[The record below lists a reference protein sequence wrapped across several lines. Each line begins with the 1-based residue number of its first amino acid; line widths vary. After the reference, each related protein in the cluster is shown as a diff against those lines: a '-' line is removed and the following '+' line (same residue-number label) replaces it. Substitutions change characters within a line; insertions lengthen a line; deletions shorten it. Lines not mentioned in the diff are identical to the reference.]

1 LLEIRYRFWMPK
13 SVLTLI
19 LALALLSTVFQSAI
33 AQAPQVPKWRVEAMK
48 LVAPDL
54 GWALANHHLFWTT
67 DNGANWKDIMPAR
80 RAGSDEHISHVF
92 ALDAHDI
99 WLLYAQHGDPV
110 CKFDLAHSGDTGATW
125 SWMPVTLPPELQHG
139 LAGEGT
145 LAFVDDLHGWM
156 ILNSARATASG
167 FRAGALLVTS
177 DRGRNWRDTHDD
189 DPGGQGPVV
198 LLTPAEGWMVG
209 GEHDDD
215 LHVTRDGAKSWQT
228 ISLPA
233 PKEISLAKFATADV
247 PTFEDSKHGFVAVTY
262 TGSHQS
268 AAVLF
273 ATDDGGRNWKADR
286 IQSNLEETAAGRR
299 VQSAVVGDIWLI
311 AQVADHR
318 PILTALRAG
327 ARMRATIDPAS
338 HKSGYFGTDQLSFV
352 TPSQGWV
359 LVDHAQLLSTTDG
372 GATWTDITPK

>member
-1 LLEIRYRFWMPK
+1 MPK

-19 LALALLSTVFQSAI
+19 LALAALSNLPANAQ
-33 AQAPQVPKWRVEAMK
+33 AQAPQVMAMK
-48 LVAPDL
+48 LIAPDV
-54 GWALANHHLFWTT
+54 GWALANRRLFWTT
-67 DNGANWKDIMPAR
+67 DNGANWKDITPAGR
-80 RAGSDEHISHVF
+80 VGSDEHIAYVF

-99 WLLYAQHGDPV
+99 WLLYAQYGDPT
-110 CKFDLAHSGDTGATW
+110 CKFDLAHSGDTGVTW
-125 SWMPVTLPPELQHG
+125 LWMPVRLPPELQHG

-145 LAFVDDLHGWM
+145 IAFVDNRRGWM
-156 ILNSARATASG
+156 ILNSANSSV
-167 FRAGALLVTS
+167 RAGALLVTS
-177 DRGRNWRDTHDD
+177 DGGRDWRDTHDD
-189 DPGGQGPVV
+189 DPGGQGPV
-198 LLTPAEGWMVG
+198 LLITPEEGWMAG

-233 PKEISLAKFATADV
+233 PKEPSLAKFRTADV
-247 PTFEDSKHGFVAVTY
+247 PVFEDSKHGFVAVTCA
-262 TGSHQS
+262 GGHQS
-268 AAVLF
+268 AVVLF
-273 ATDDGGRNWKADR
+273 ATDDGGRTWKQDR
-286 IQSNLEETAAGRR
+286 VLSNLEETSEGHR

-311 AQVADHR
+311 AKVSDHR

-338 HKSGYFGTDQLSFV
+338 HSSGYFGANQISFV

-359 LVDHAQLLSTTDG
+359 LVDAELLSTTDG

>member
-1 LLEIRYRFWMPK
+1 M
-13 SVLTLI
+13 
-19 LALALLSTVFQSAI
+19 LALAVLSTASPN
-33 AQAPQVPKWRVEAMK
+33 AQAQASQELKSGVGAMK
-48 LVAPDL
+48 LLAPGV
-54 GWALANHHLFWTT
+54 GWALADQHLFWTV
-67 DNGANWKDIMPAR
+67 DNGAKWKDITPAR

-92 ALDAHDI
+92 ALDAHDL
-99 WLLYAQHGDPV
+99 WLLYAQYGEPV
-110 CKFDLAHSGDTGATW
+110 CKFDLAQSGDIGATW

-167 FRAGALLVTS
+167 FRTGALLVTS

-198 LLTPAEGWMVG
+198 LLTPEEGWIAG

-215 LHVTRDGAKSWQT
+215 LHVTRDGAKIWQT

-233 PKEISLAKFATADV
+233 PEEPALAKFHTADV
-247 PTFEDSKHGFVAVTY
+247 PVFEDSKHGFIAVTY
-262 TGSHQS
+262 TGGHQS

-273 ATDDGGRNWKADR
+273 ATDDGGRSWRPDR
-286 IQSNLEETAAGRR
+286 ILSNLEETSDGNR
-299 VQSAVVGDIWLI
+299 VQSTVVGDIWLI
-311 AQVADHR
+311 AKVADHR

-338 HKSGYFGTDQLSFV
+338 HLSGYFGTDQPSFV
-352 TPSQGWV
+352 TPSQGWI